1 MSDKLTAGLVA
12 AVAVVPCVLLCGL
25 GPAATL
31 VAAGSLLAW
40 IGGPLVL
47 TLILLVSALG
57 WLILRSIRRA
67 KLYRSDRAKVETQID
82 GP

>member
-47 TLILLVSALG
+47 TLIFLVAALG
-57 WLILRSIRRA
+57 WLIWRNVRRDNN
-67 KLYRSDRAKVETQID
+67 DRNQLGK
-82 GP
+82 